1 MTKKIF
7 AKANRLF
14 SLADKLVKTHQVQI
28 ILALHEYFRNLYL
41 EDPFVKKN
49 KLTKK
54 TITPLNK
61 INITLDNCIR
71 YLETVKNFGY
81 YPEKKKQK
89 NIF

>member
-54 TITPLNK
+54 NNNSFK
-61 INITLDNCIR
+61 
-71 YLETVKNFGY
+71 
-81 YPEKKKQK
+81 
-89 NIF
+89 

>member
-41 EDPFVKKN
+41 EDPFVKK
-49 KLTKK
+49 
-54 TITPLNK
+54 
-61 INITLDNCIR
+61 IN
-71 YLETVKNFGY
+71 
-81 YPEKKKQK
+81 
-89 NIF
+89 